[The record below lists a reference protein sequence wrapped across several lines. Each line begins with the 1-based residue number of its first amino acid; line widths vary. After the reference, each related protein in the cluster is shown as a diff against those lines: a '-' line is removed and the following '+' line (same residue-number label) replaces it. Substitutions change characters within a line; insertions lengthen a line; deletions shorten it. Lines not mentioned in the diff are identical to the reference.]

1 MVEALSR
8 LRKEAGSGAS
18 LTVWKGGVGA
28 RSLVVA
34 QVHGATHR
42 LGRYV
47 RSVREA
53 SASRAPRANGELVRW
68 ACAR

>member
-1 MVEALSR
+1 MVEAISR
-8 LRKEAGSGAS
+8 LRKDAGSGAS
-18 LTVWKGGVGA
+18 LTVWKDCVGGQ
-28 RSLVVA
+28 SLAVA
-34 QVHGATHR
+34 LVHGATHR